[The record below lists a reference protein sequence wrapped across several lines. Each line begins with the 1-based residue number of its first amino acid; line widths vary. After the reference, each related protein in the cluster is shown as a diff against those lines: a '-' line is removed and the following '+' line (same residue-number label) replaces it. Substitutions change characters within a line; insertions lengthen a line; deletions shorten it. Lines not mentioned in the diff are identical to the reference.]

1 MLQEAALE
9 VSRDVKAS
17 DLSVGQKRRLSV
29 AVELLSDRRVLL
41 LDQPFINLVAAE
53 ALELMGVLK
62 GLSRKKVAT

>member
-1 MLQEAALE
+1 MG
-9 VSRDVKAS
+9 K
-17 DLSVGQKRRLSV
+17 KRRLSV

-62 GLSRKKVAT
+62 SLSRKKVAT